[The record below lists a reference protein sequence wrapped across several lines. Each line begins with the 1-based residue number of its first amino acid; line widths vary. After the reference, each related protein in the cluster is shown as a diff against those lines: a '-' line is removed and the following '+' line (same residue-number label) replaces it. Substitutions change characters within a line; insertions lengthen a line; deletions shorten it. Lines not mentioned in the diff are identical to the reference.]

1 MIIIVYSYHLVILV
15 DSFYI
20 VFLSIS
26 DVINYSFSYPCR
38 TFYIVFLSIRDVI
51 HSFIYLFNFLFNIDA
66 KKPFLRTLNKVYV
79 CM

>member
-38 TFYIVFLSIRDVI
+38 YFYITFYQLGMQLI
-51 HSFIYLFNFLFNIDA
+51 HSFIYLIFFLILML
-66 KKPFLRTLNKVYV
+66 KSPF
-79 CM
+79 